1 MPQETAAGVTHVVHW
16 MPDDLIRSR
25 RWFGRKAAT
34 GYWELQTLA
43 AYEACRADFTVLDGP
58 DSGDAPPVVLA
69 KAVSEVLG
77 YPVSVEEY
85 GAGNGKGA
93 WRIPGLHTA
102 PIRWI
107 DAPVYNVRPAVQP

>member
-43 AYEACRADFTVLDGP
+43 AYEACRADFTVLDEP
-58 DSGDAPPVVLA
+58 DSGDAPAALLA
-69 KAVSEVLG
+69 AAVSGVLG
-77 YPVSVEEY
+77 YPVSVEECE
-85 GAGNGKGA
+85 AENSKGA
-93 WRIPGLHTA
+93 YRIPGLHRG
-102 PIRWI
+102 PVRRI
-107 DAPVYNVRPAVQP
+107 DAPVYNVCPVRS